1 MELWIPIT
9 LFAAFLQ
16 NLRSM
21 LQKQATGDLSVNGA
35 TYTRFIFALPF
46 AWVYFAWLANR
57 GSVPAVS
64 PEFFLYCLSGGI
76 AQILGTAALVAS
88 FTHDNFS
95 VGTAFSKTE
104 VAQTVLFGL
113 LILGDTLTG
122 FALAG
127 VLVSFLGVIA
137 LSSPGQLGALLPFT
151 RKGTREEGRGSNRA
165 LVLGV
170 LSGTGFAVAAV
181 SYRAAALSL
190 PEGDF
195 LIRAGFTLAVTVT
208 LQTLIMGAFIGLR
221 EPGELGRV
229 LASWRSSIRVGLLG
243 AAASACWFT
252 AMTLVNAGLVRALG
266 QVELLFTFM
275 ASIWVFRERV
285 SAREVVGAVLIVL
298 GIWLLLV
305 GS

>member
-46 AWVYFAWLANR
+46 AWAYFAWLANR

-64 PEFFLYCLSGGI
+64 PDFLFYCLSGGI

-88 FTHDNFS
+88 FTHGNFS

-127 VLVSFLGVIA
+127 VVVSFLGVIA
-137 LSSPGQLGALLPFT
+137 LSGPGQLGALLPST
-151 RKGTREEGRGSNRA
+151 RKGAREDGRGSNRA
-165 LVLGV
+165 LMLGV

-190 PEGDF
+190 PEGDY
-195 LIRAGFTLAVTVT
+195 LIRAGYTLAVTVT
-208 LQTLIMGAFIGLR
+208 LQTVIMGAFIGLR
-221 EPGELGRV
+221 EPGELARV
-229 LASWRSSIRVGLLG
+229 LASWRSSASGWVYLEPLRLL
-243 AAASACWFT
+243 
-252 AMTLVNAGLVRALG
+252 AG
-266 QVELLFTFM
+266 
-275 ASIWVFRERV
+275 SPP
-285 SAREVVGAVLIVL
+285 
-298 GIWLLLV
+298 
-305 GS
+305 